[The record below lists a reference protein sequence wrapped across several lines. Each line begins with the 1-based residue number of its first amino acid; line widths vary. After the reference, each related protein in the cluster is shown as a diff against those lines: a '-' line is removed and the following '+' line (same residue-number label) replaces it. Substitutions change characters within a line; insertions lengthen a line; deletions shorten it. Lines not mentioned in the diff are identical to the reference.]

1 MLKNFKVA
9 RLTTTGI
16 LVVGMAALSLGI
28 QSGGVASA
36 SSKSKSSFV
45 IGVPLPMTGAEASAG
60 TEMFNAMKLAVGQIN
75 RAGGL
80 MGHKVVLNE
89 QDSACDATTAVN
101 AANLL
106 VSKKVNAIAG
116 EYCSSAALPEEPI
129 FSRAN
134 LPVVF
139 SAANS
144 PALLSSKY
152 RNTFLT
158 LASGSG
164 DAAEAAAFFK
174 QDMKETKIAIVDD
187 QSAYG
192 VAIAQAMQKDV
203 QSSGMT
209 VAGGAIQAVPNTQTD
224 FSSVISAIQSSG
236 ATGIFWTGYFAQ
248 AALFVKQ
255 LAAAG
260 VTATF
265 VGSEAAIDQ
274 TFITGAGAAATGTYA
289 TEFTTPKGKA
299 MNVFNKQYR
308 KTFHS
313 APGPYSSYAY
323 DSIKILA
330 SAVKKAKSI
339 QPAKII
345 AALRKTH
352 ISGVTGKIQFSSQGA
367 RLGLPEE
374 VLVVKGGQYVSNSV
388 QPKV

>member
-1 MLKNFKVA
+1 MLRNFKVA

-16 LVVGMAALSLGI
+16 LAVGMAALSLGI

-36 SSKSKSSFV
+36 ASKKSSFV

-60 TEMFNAMKLAVGQIN
+60 TEMFNAMKLAVTQIN
-75 RAGGL
+75 KAGGL
-80 MGHKVVLNE
+80 LGHKVVLNE

-144 PALLSSKY
+144 PALLSNKY

-174 QDMKETKIAIVDD
+174 QIMKETKIAIVDD

-192 VAIAQAMQKDV
+192 VAIAQAMQQYVK
-203 QSSGMT
+203 SSGMT

-260 VTATF
+260 VKATF

-274 TFITGAGAAATGTYA
+274 TFITGAGAAAEGTYA

-299 MNVFNKQYR
+299 MTVFTKLYR

-330 SAVKKAKSI
+330 NAVHKAKSI
-339 QPAKII
+339 QSSKII

-374 VLVVKGGQYVSNSV
+374 VLVVHNGQYVSNSV
-388 QPKV
+388 QPKL